1 MDRLDAP
8 LCMRLGCKHSA
19 EMAAK
24 DKRIAELEALLSRMC
39 DAYECICGDTNMRYD
54 LSPKSVYAAARKAL
68 TP

>member
-24 DKRIAELEALLSRMC
+24 DKRIAELEAIVEKYARHDGL
-39 DAYECICGDTNMRYD
+39 CGIVGGYGYCTCGLD
-54 LSPKSVYAAARKAL
+54 AARKAL